1 MIILVSQIVDKQ
13 TIYFFSKSLTNRLI
27 KEQTYQT
34 QHLFAVSNQSVN
46 FHHHDCHISLKL
58 NSSKRYTNK
67 IFPVIMHAPRCITS
81 AIATENC
88 LIMRI

>member
-46 FHHHDCHISLKL
+46 FHHDDRH
-58 NSSKRYTNK
+58 YFPK
-67 IFPVIMHAPRCITS
+67 IKFLQEVHQ
-81 AIATENC
+81 
-88 LIMRI
+88 